1 MGGLFDGV
9 GQSFLTGRAIGRGIR
24 TAVND
29 RRVRKSVEEF
39 DDLEAQAAAADAAG
53 DAAAAETLRAQSTAL
68 ARKAFKSADKLEGL
82 VGEGA
87 GQQAIARSAMGRG
100 TAPATQ
106 DPNDPYANTRNNLDF
121 TQRLSN
127 RAGRDIDPGQR
138 EEVAARAA
146 DFIYG
151 NQVVPAKE
159 AAQREFAKNGKMSAE
174 TADRLVAGLTTL
186 TMYMPQYKG
195 AIIRVNPADNSIFID
210 RTGGDAADG
219 ETISSVEHLQAMDD
233 LFSEAK
239 AKPSS
244 ALATNMDARQKAQAA
259 QDARTIEASKKIF
272 ETVAELLPKVFTGPP
287 QIATAGLQ
295 ASQKLATAGIKQAP
309 LTSESAG
316 LYETANPGVKFDSL
330 MTMPDGRTYALGTS
344 GVAAESGDVL
354 PTAFIYDVTNR
365 TAVSPDDWQRMQSQ
379 TDSPVTTSD
388 LSAVLSLNRGLSA
401 EAQAQVL
408 SMLNQASM
416 SYASGKLQQFSMPE
430 AAQEATP
437 TAIAPRGASPS
448 TRGGKRGK
456 GILDPETDD
465 YINNITTP
473 VTSPAYVAKHGK
485 PPEGDAR
492 ALAEWALPALV
503 QQESGGDP
511 NAVSPVGARGAFQ
524 IMPDT
529 AANPGYGVTPIADWN
544 NASQAEQ
551 REFAIQ
557 YLTKGIE
564 KGGSL
569 AAGLAFYNG
578 GERQMNNLLGGAAS
592 GERMAAVAQRPQ
604 APTASAI
611 PPPQKEPGVNDM
623 VPNSAYQVGQSILGA
638 AKRGIEAYNDKMFA
652 PNAPVALN
660 PKYLSDLA
668 SGSW

>member
-1 MGGLFDGV
+1 MSGLFDGV

-24 TAVND
+24 TKVND

-39 DDLEAQAAAADAAG
+39 GALEDQATAAEAAG

-87 GQQAIARSAMGRG
+87 GREAISRSAMGRG
-100 TAPATQ
+100 AAPATQ

-138 EEVAARAA
+138 EAVAARAA

-151 NQVVPAKE
+151 NQVVPAKN
-159 AAQREFAKNGKMSAE
+159 AAQKEFEKNGKMTEE
-174 TADRLVAGLTTL
+174 TANRLAGSLTAL
-186 TMYMPQYKG
+186 TMYMPQFKG
-195 AIIRVNPADNSIFID
+195 AVIRVNQDNSLFID
-210 RTGGDAADG
+210 RTGGDATDG
-219 ETISSVEHLQAMDD
+219 ETISSAEHLQAMDKY
-233 LFSEAK
+233 FEEAK
-239 AKPSS
+239 AKSSS

-259 QDARTIEASKKIF
+259 QDARVEYAGKAMLDSAVKALEKIGIRP
-272 ETVAELLPKVFTGPP
+272 ELTQAAVSGAANVK
-287 QIATAGLQ
+287 AAGG
-295 ASQKLATAGIKQAP
+295 SVAP
-309 LTSESAG
+309 LSADQAAAYG
-316 LYETANPGVKFDSL
+316 AATGGAMHTLVEIGGRKYAIGSDTRDEKNPHVVIFD
-330 MTMPDGRTYALGTS
+330 T
-344 GVAAESGDVL
+344 
-354 PTAFIYDVTNR
+354 TNGSM
-365 TAVSPDDWQRMQSQ
+365 VSPDDWQRMQAQSN
-379 TDSPVTTSD
+379 TPVALGD
-388 LSAVLSLNRGLSA
+388 MQALAELNAGRNAADMRQIFEIVNGA
-401 EAQAQVL
+401 A
-408 SMLNQASM
+408 M
-416 SYASGKLQQFSMPE
+416 SYASGNLTQFSIPE
-430 AAQEATP
+430 ATQEPA

-448 TRGGKRGK
+448 TRGGKRG
-456 GILDPETDD
+456 GLAAETDD
-465 YINNITTP
+465 YINKITTN

-503 QQESGGDP
+503 QQESGGNP

-529 AANPGYGVTPIADWN
+529 AANPGYGITPIADWN

-578 GERQMNNLLGGAAS
+578 GERQMNNLLGGATS
-592 GERMAAVAQRPQ
+592 GGRMVSAIQRPQ

-668 SGSW
+668 SGNW